1 MENKKYNGWNTY
13 ATWLVNVTI
22 ISDIRWDDYEE
33 PITSDYLEEIVED
46 IVFNN
51 TVEKDCLAADFAR
64 VFLYDVDYQELAEAI
79 NSELTIAK

>member
-1 MENKKYNGWNTY
+1 MENKKYNGWNSY
-13 ATWLVNVTI
+13 ATWLVNVTL

-46 IVFNN
+46 IIFNN
-51 TVEKDCLAADFAR
+51 TVEKDCLAATFAR
-64 VFLYDVDYQELAEAI
+64 AFLCGVDYQELTEAI

>member
-1 MENKKYNGWNTY
+1 MENKKYNGWNSY
-13 ATWLVNVTI
+13 STWLVNVTL

-64 VFLYDVDYQELAEAI
+64 AFLYDVDYQELAEAI
-79 NSELTIAK
+79 NSELTITK

>member
-1 MENKKYNGWNTY
+1 MENKKYNGWNSY
-13 ATWLVNVTI
+13 STWLVNVTL

-79 NSELTIAK
+79 NSELTITN

>member
-1 MENKKYNGWNTY
+1 MDNRKYNGWTNY

-22 ISDIRWDDYEE
+22 VSDIRWDDYEE
-33 PITSDYLEEIVED
+33 VITSEYLEKIIED

-64 VFLYDVDYQELAEAI
+64 AFLYDVDYQELAEAI
-79 NSELTIAK
+79 NEDLTVTN

>member
-1 MENKKYNGWNTY
+1 MENKKYNGWSNY
-13 ATWLVNVTI
+13 ATWLVNVNI

-51 TVEKDCLAADFAR
+51 AVEKDCLAADFAR
-64 VFLYDVDYQELAEAI
+64 AFLHDVNYQELAEAV
-79 NSELTIAK
+79 NSELTITN

>member
-1 MENKKYNGWNTY
+1 MKNKKYNGWNTY
-13 ATWLVNVTI
+13 ATWLVNVLI

-51 TVEKDCLAADFAR
+51 TVEKDCLQ
-64 VFLYDVDYQELAEAI
+64 LPLLELFYV
-79 NSELTIAK
+79 ELIIKNLPKLLIVN

>member
-1 MENKKYNGWNTY
+1 MANKKYNGWNTY
-13 ATWLVNVTI
+13 ATWLVNVII

>member
-22 ISDIRWDDYEE
+22 TSDIRWDDYEG

>member
-1 MENKKYNGWNTY
+1 MENKKYNGWNSY
-13 ATWLVNVTI
+13 STWLVNVTL

>member
-1 MENKKYNGWNTY
+1 MENKKYNGWNSY
-13 ATWLVNVTI
+13 STWLVNVTL

-64 VFLYDVDYQELAEAI
+64 VFLYDVDYQELAKAI

>member
-1 MENKKYNGWNTY
+1 MENKKYNGWNSY
-13 ATWLVNVTI
+13 ATWLVNVTL

-46 IVFNN
+46 IVFNK

>member
-1 MENKKYNGWNTY
+1 MENKKYNGWSNY
-13 ATWLVNVTI
+13 ATWLVNVNI

-64 VFLYDVDYQELAEAI
+64 AFLHDVNYQELAEAV
-79 NSELTIAK
+79 NSELTITN

>member
-1 MENKKYNGWNTY
+1 MENKKYNGWNSY
-13 ATWLVNVTI
+13 ATWLVNVTL

>member
-1 MENKKYNGWNTY
+1 MITKK
-13 ATWLVNVTI
+13 
-22 ISDIRWDDYEE
+22 

>member
-1 MENKKYNGWNTY
+1 MENKKYNGWSNY

-22 ISDIRWDDYEE
+22 TSDIRWDDYEG

>member
-1 MENKKYNGWNTY
+1 MENKKYNGWNSY
-13 ATWLVNVTI
+13 STWLVNVTL

-64 VFLYDVDYQELAEAI
+64 VFLYDVDYQELAEAV